1 MLPGLTCEGSSSS
14 QSVSPADEKEKK
26 RRHGIMATTIS
37 YMQAN
42 YLLCA
47 LQWHS
52 LLTLIRLNCDKNEDA
67 LV

>member
-47 LQWHS
+47 LQ
-52 LLTLIRLNCDKNEDA
+52 
-67 LV
+67 